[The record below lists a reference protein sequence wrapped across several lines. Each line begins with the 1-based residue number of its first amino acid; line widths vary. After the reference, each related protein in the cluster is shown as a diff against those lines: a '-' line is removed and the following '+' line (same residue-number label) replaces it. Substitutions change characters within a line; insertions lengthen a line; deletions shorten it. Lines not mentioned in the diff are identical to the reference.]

1 MPLRLVCFT
10 LKSMLIAVVACVL
23 GIILENRKWPQDRSA
38 IQTRFIESDEPS
50 EKLSLLVGLVLNH
63 SVVRWLIAFAVAASV
78 VLALLMI
85 PSLQSTLKRIVE
97 DGDVSRT
104 LLDAL
109 IWLTVSVLMT
119 LLSIAA
125 RRIAG

>member
-1 MPLRLVCFT
+1 
-10 LKSMLIAVVACVL
+10 MLIAVLACVL
-23 GIILENRKWPQDRSA
+23 GIILENRKWPQDRSD
-38 IQTRFIESDEPS
+38 IQTRFIESERPA

-63 SVVRWLIAFAVAASV
+63 SVVRWLIAFAVAAAV

-85 PSLQSTLKRIVE
+85 PSLQATLRRVVE
-97 DGDVSRT
+97 EGEMSGW

>member
-1 MPLRLVCFT
+1 
-10 LKSMLIAVVACVL
+10 MLIAVVACVL

-38 IQTRFIESDEPS
+38 IQTRFIEADEPA

-63 SVVRWLIAFAVAASV
+63 SVVRWLIAFAVAAAV

-85 PSLQSTLKRIVE
+85 PSLQLALKRVVE
-97 DGDVSRT
+97 TGEMSGW

-109 IWLTVSVLMT
+109 IWLAVSVLMT
-119 LLSIAA
+119 LLSITA

>member
-1 MPLRLVCFT
+1 
-10 LKSMLIAVVACVL
+10 MLIAVVACVL

-38 IQTRFIESDEPS
+38 IQMRFIESERPA

-63 SVVRWLIAFAVAASV
+63 SVVRWLIAFAVAAAI

-85 PSLQSTLKRIVE
+85 PPLQMALRHVVE
-97 DGDVSRT
+97 DGEVSGW

-109 IWLTVSVLMT
+109 IWLTVSVLMV
-119 LLSIAA
+119 LLSVTA